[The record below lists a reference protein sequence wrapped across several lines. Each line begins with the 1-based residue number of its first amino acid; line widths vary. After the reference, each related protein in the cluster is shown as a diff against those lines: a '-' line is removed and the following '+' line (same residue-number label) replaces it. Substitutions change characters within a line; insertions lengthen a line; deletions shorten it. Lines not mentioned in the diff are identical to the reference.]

1 MDNKATNQMAS
12 LDHIIRLLPLLFIII
27 ITIISSLHVLPASAT
42 SSDKLKTAT
51 TIRKVNRKGPYVGL
65 VTVIE
70 TEEDAFLASVEFRPD
85 STHPF
90 IDLSGRRFRIG
101 KIHGKKVMYVRCGR
115 GMVNAAAATQQMID
129 VFKVKGIIH
138 FGIAG
143 NINNSMFIG
152 DVSIPNQITN
162 AGLWDWLNPEKA
174 EGGEEEAYFLDI
186 GNYNVPQRD
195 GNNNMLGSFR
205 YGYEQLYSVTGQ
217 TNSPQNVYWINTTKE
232 WLHLAADLE
241 KIELLQCVNASL
253 CLAEKP
259 KLVVGLK
266 AATANIFVDNAVYR
280 DFLYDTFEVSSSD
293 MESSAVAM
301 TCVSNGYPVIVIRG
315 LSDLAGAQRGTNDI
329 RKFGSLAAANTA
341 KAVLEFIKK
350 LPSNYNFTSY
360 V

>member
-1 MDNKATNQMAS
+1 MDSKATNQMAS
-12 LDHIIRLLPLLFIII
+12 WDHILSLLPLLFFINI
-27 ITIISSLHVLPASAT
+27 IISSLHVLPASAT

-51 TIRKVNRKGPYVGL
+51 TIRKVNRKGPYIGL

-85 STHPF
+85 PTHPF
-90 IDLSGRRFRIG
+90 LDLSGRRFRIG
-101 KIHGKKVMYVRCGR
+101 KIHRKKVMYVRCGR

-129 VFKVKGIIH
+129 VFNVKGIIH

-143 NINNSMFIG
+143 NTNNSMSIG
-152 DVSIPNQITN
+152 DVTIPNQITN
-162 AGLWDWLNPEKA
+162 AGLWDWLNPDKA
-174 EGGEEEAYFLDI
+174 EGGDDEAYLDI
-186 GNYNVPQRD
+186 GSYNVPQRE

-217 TNSPQNVYWINTTKE
+217 TNSPQKVYWINTTKE

-241 KIELLQCVNASL
+241 KIELLQCVNSTL
-253 CLAEKP
+253 CLPEKP

-315 LSDLAGAQRGTNDI
+315 LSDLAGAQTGANAI

-341 KAVLEFIKK
+341 RAVLEFIKK
-350 LPSNYNFTSY
+350 LPPNYNF
-360 V
+360 